1 MYRYCVDIV
10 PGTHLVSLHRV
21 AGLQDHERGRLGEGV
36 LEVQQRV
43 VQLPGLH
50 VIRVE
55 DGVIWG
61 EAEFLF
67 RWISSNLTWV
77 EVLLRGRVAVTAEY
91 DTKESFLQYY
101 LDNLL

>member
-1 MYRYCVDIV
+1 MR
-10 PGTHLVSLHRV
+10 LHRV
-21 AGLQDHERGRLGEGV
+21 PGLQDHERGRLGEGV
-36 LEVQQRV
+36 LEVQQGV

-61 EAEFLF
+61 EVVLDFLEFLF

-77 EVLLRGRVAVTAEY
+77 EILLGGRVAVTAEY